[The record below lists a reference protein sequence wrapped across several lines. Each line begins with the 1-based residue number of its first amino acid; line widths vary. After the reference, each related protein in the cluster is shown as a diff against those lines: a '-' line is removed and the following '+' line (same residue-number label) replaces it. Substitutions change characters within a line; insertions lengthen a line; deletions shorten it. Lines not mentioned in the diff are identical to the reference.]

1 MFLCLETLFSLF
13 LSLSPQSSF
22 FSTLYCEECQTHSKV
37 EGILVNT
44 YHLDCTINVLLCL
57 PYHTSIH
64 LTIPL
69 CILHIYIFFN
79 VFQSKLQTRAHNLF
93 LFFFLACIIL
103 VPWPGIKPTH
113 PALKRRIVTTGHPGS
128 PIPSCLG
135 LLFLFPVKFWS
146 VFIEGVSFLLFKNNF

>member
-93 LFFFLACIIL
+93 LFFFSGLYNLSSLTRDQTHSPSTEASNRNHGTPGKSNTL
-103 VPWPGIKPTH
+103 VFRSSFSLPCQV
-113 PALKRRIVTTGHPGS
+113 L
-128 PIPSCLG
+128 
-135 LLFLFPVKFWS
+135 
-146 VFIEGVSFLLFKNNF
+146 VSFH